1 MAKTTSLRCRV
12 VEGKDLPAKDVSGSS
27 DPYCVVKVDNEV
39 VARTATVWK
48 SLNPFWGEEY
58 TLRLPGS
65 FRSLAVYVLDEDTI
79 GQDDVI
85 GKVSLSYQQI
95 SAEPQG
101 VDSWLSL
108 APVVPDEE
116 VQGEIHLELQVPEQG
131 HPRVLRCHLVEA
143 RDLAPRDLS
152 GTSDP
157 FARVSC
163 CGHTLETAVIK
174 KTRFPR
180 WDEVLEFEL
189 AEGELGGAVLSVE
202 VWDWDIVGKN
212 DFLGRV
218 EFPLDSICTA
228 PPKGWFQLLPF
239 PSTAEDHGGQLGA
252 LRLAVRLM
260 EDRVLPPRY
269 YQPLIQLL
277 TEPILCP
284 GQPPAGTA
292 LAILEEVTSGESR
305 QDVATKLV
313 KIFLGQGLA
322 VPLLDYLTAHELAR
336 TSDPN
341 TLFRSNSLAS
351 KSVEQFMKVVGLPYL
366 HEVLKPVV
374 NRVFEEKKY
383 VELDPGKMELS
394 CSRRMSFKGSQS
406 EARVRESSVELLK
419 GYLGD
424 IVDAIVGSVEKCP
437 FLMRVAFKQ
446 LRRRVEER
454 FPSAQ
459 HEEVRYFSIS
469 GFLFLRFFA
478 PAVLTPKLFSLREQ
492 HADPRTGRTLLLL
505 AKALQSIGNLG
516 LQLGQGKEPWMAPLH
531 TILLPSVTRV
541 KAFLD
546 GLVAVEDTEGERVCQ
561 APRGHGGH
569 RWCQVRPYQH
579 LTLGGGIIPTAP
591 PASWEHPREEDPL
604 SARQLLLGWLAMG
617 ISEGL
622 VPPALSH
629 RSATIKEGY
638 LHTRTSGGHT
648 LLPRFAFKK
657 RYFWL
662 STEALTYSK
671 SPEWQVRCS
680 IPVLQIRAVE
690 RVDEGTFQ
698 NPHVM
703 QVVAQDGSGQLH
715 TTYIQC
721 KSAQELWQ
729 WLWALRQASSG
740 NEAMLTTCHPGTFRT
755 GRWTC
760 CLQPA
765 GTAPGC
771 SRTHSTVALGEWSDP
786 LDPAAAA
793 QTLYG
798 HLRQA
803 AARLRAA
810 GAEGPEGGTASE
822 CPCPGQA
829 DMHTFAQIRMNART
843 CSHMFA
849 HPTHTPSLCSSPPPE
864 DSKHGH
870 TRWRTR
876 GHAHARAHSQLC
888 AHAPTC
894 TCMHARKCTRGRT
907 LMHARVRAPVLPAS
921 QHPHKERLT
930 PTLSDTPRGDR
941 PCGHAFQ
948 RPGGDPSGDTGTVA
962 RHEVYSV
969 TQRCTHGTGCA
980 RLRGAAAGGAGG
992 TGG

>member
-1 MAKTTSLRCRV
+1 MAKATSLHCRV

-58 TLRLPGS
+58 TLRLARDFHNLS
-65 FRSLAVYVLDEDTI
+65 VYVLDEDTI

-85 GKVSLSYQQI
+85 GKVSLSRQQI
-95 SAEPQG
+95 SAEPRG

-108 APVVPDEE
+108 APVDPDEE
-116 VQGEIHLELQVPEQG
+116 VQGEIHLELCVPEQN
-131 HPRVLRCHLVEA
+131 PRVLRCHLVEA
-143 RDLAPRDLS
+143 RDLAPRDPS

-174 KTRFPR
+174 KTRFPH

-189 AEGELGGAVLSVE
+189 AEGELGDTVLSVE

-218 EFPLDSICTA
+218 EFPLDTIYAA
-228 PPKGWFQLLPF
+228 PLKGWFQLLPF
-239 PSTAEDHGGQLGA
+239 PSATETHGGHLGA
-252 LRLAVRLM
+252 LRLAVRM
-260 EDRVLPPRY
+260 VEDRILPYIY

-284 GQPPAGTA
+284 AQPAAGTA

-313 KIFLGQGLA
+313 KIFLGQGLV
-322 VPLLDYLTAHELAR
+322 VPLLDYLITCELAR
-336 TSDPN
+336 TTDPN

-374 NRVFEEKKY
+374 NRIFEEKKY

-394 CSRRMSFKGSQS
+394 RSRRISFKGSLS
-406 EARVRESSVELLK
+406 EAQVRESSLELLK

-437 FLMRVAFKQ
+437 LLMRAAFKQ

-454 FPSAQ
+454 FPSEQ
-459 HEEVRYFSIS
+459 HEDVRYFSIS

-531 TILLPSVTRV
+531 PVLVPSVTRV

-546 GLVAVEDTEGERVCQ
+546 GLVTVESTEAAAGE
-561 APRGHGGH
+561 G
-569 RWCQVRPYQH
+569 
-579 LTLGGGIIPTAP
+579 T
-591 PASWEHPREEDPL
+591 
-604 SARQLLLGWLAMG
+604 
-617 ISEGL
+617 

-629 RSATIKEGY
+629 PSGTIKEGY
-638 LHTRTSGGHT
+638 LHTRVAGAPT
-648 LLPRFAFKK
+648 LLPRFKK
-657 RYFWL
+657 KYFWL

-671 SPEWQVRCS
+671 SPACQVRCS
-680 IPVLQIRAVE
+680 IPVPRMRAVE
-690 RVDEGTFQ
+690 QVDEGTFQ
-698 NPHVM
+698 HPYIL
-703 QVVAQDGSGQLH
+703 QIVAQDGTEQLS

-721 KSAQELWQ
+721 KSTQELWQ

-740 NEAMLTTCHPGTFRT
+740 NQAMLPTCHPGTFRA

-760 CLQPA
+760 CLQPDA
-765 GTAPGC
+765 TAPGC
-771 SRTHSTVALGEWSDP
+771 SRTHRTVALGEWNDP

-798 HLRQA
+798 HLRRA
-803 AARLRAA
+803 GARAA
-810 GAEGPEGGTASE
+810 GAEGHQSGAEAE
-822 CPCPGQA
+822 
-829 DMHTFAQIRMNART
+829 
-843 CSHMFA
+843 
-849 HPTHTPSLCSSPPPE
+849 TPSLGLAGGPVAERLQAVLRDLDIAHDAFARRDGAPSSPREPPTAPSAPSPPPPP
-864 DSKHGH
+864 S
-870 TRWRTR
+870 
-876 GHAHARAHSQLC
+876 SSP
-888 AHAPTC
+888 AP
-894 TCMHARKCTRGRT
+894 RI
-907 LMHARVRAPVLPAS
+907 
-921 QHPHKERLT
+921 
-930 PTLSDTPRGDR
+930 
-941 PCGHAFQ
+941 
-948 RPGGDPSGDTGTVA
+948 
-962 RHEVYSV
+962 
-969 TQRCTHGTGCA
+969 
-980 RLRGAAAGGAGG
+980 
-992 TGG
+992 

>member
-1 MAKTTSLRCRV
+1 MAKTSSLHCRV

-58 TLRLPGS
+58 TLRLPRG
-65 FRSLAVYVLDEDTI
+65 FRNLAIYVLDEDTI

-85 GKVSLSYQQI
+85 GKVSLSRQQI
-95 SAEPQG
+95 SAEPRG

-108 APVVPDEE
+108 APVHPDEE
-116 VQGEIHLELQVPEQG
+116 VQGEIHLELRVPERG
-131 HPRVLRCHLVEA
+131 HPRVLRCHLIEA
-143 RDLAPRDLS
+143 RDLAPRDPS

-174 KTRFPR
+174 KTRFPH

-189 AEGELGGAVLSVE
+189 AEGEPGEAVLSVE

-212 DFLGRV
+212 DFLGRI
-218 EFPLDSICTA
+218 EFPLDTICTA
-228 PPKGWFQLLPF
+228 PTKGWFQLLPF
-239 PSTAEDHGGQLGA
+239 PSTTETLGGQLGA
-252 LRLAVRLM
+252 LRLAVRLV
-260 EDRVLPPRY
+260 EDRVLPPHY

-322 VPLLDYLTAHELAR
+322 VPLLDYLTTRELAR
-336 TSDPN
+336 TTDPN

-374 NRVFEEKKY
+374 NRIFEEKKY
-383 VELDPGKMELS
+383 VELDPGKMDLS
-394 CSRRMSFKGSQS
+394 RSRRISFKGSLS
-406 EARVRESSVELLK
+406 EARVRESSLELLK

-437 FLMRVAFKQ
+437 LLMRVAFKQ

-531 TILLPSVTRV
+531 AVLLPSVTRV

-546 GLVAVEDTEGERVCQ
+546 GLVTVESTEAGEG
-561 APRGHGGH
+561 P
-569 RWCQVRPYQH
+569 
-579 LTLGGGIIPTAP
+579 
-591 PASWEHPREEDPL
+591 
-604 SARQLLLGWLAMG
+604 
-617 ISEGL
+617 
-622 VPPALSH
+622 VPPALFQPSG
-629 RSATIKEGY
+629 TIKEGY
-638 LHTRTSGGHT
+638 LHTRTAGGAT

-662 STEALTYSK
+662 SAEALTYSK

-680 IPVLQIRAVE
+680 IPVSRMRAVE

-698 NPHVM
+698 HPHVM
-703 QVVAQDGSGQLH
+703 QIVAQDGAGQLH

-729 WLWALRQASSG
+729 WLWAVRQASSA
-740 NEAMLTTCHPGTFRT
+740 NEEAMLPTCHPGTFRA

-760 CLQPA
+760 CLQPTC
-765 GTAPGC
+765 TAPGC

-798 HLRQA
+798 HLRRA
-803 AARLRAA
+803 GARLRATGA
-810 GAEGPEGGTASE
+810 GGPEGNTASE
-822 CPCPGQA
+822 PPGPGQA
-829 DMHTFAQIRMNART
+829 GGPVGGRLQAVLRDLDIAHEAFARQDGA
-843 CSHMFA
+843 
-849 HPTHTPSLCSSPPPE
+849 PSPPEPPVPPP
-864 DSKHGH
+864 
-870 TRWRTR
+870 
-876 GHAHARAHSQLC
+876 
-888 AHAPTC
+888 APAT
-894 TCMHARKCTRGRT
+894 
-907 LMHARVRAPVLPAS
+907 
-921 QHPHKERLT
+921 
-930 PTLSDTPRGDR
+930 
-941 PCGHAFQ
+941 
-948 RPGGDPSGDTGTVA
+948 
-962 RHEVYSV
+962 
-969 TQRCTHGTGCA
+969 
-980 RLRGAAAGGAGG
+980 
-992 TGG
+992 

>member
-1 MAKTTSLRCRV
+1 MAKTTSLHCRV

-58 TLRLPGS
+58 TLRLPRG

-85 GKVSLSYQQI
+85 GKVSLSRQQI
-95 SAEPQG
+95 SAEPRG

-108 APVVPDEE
+108 APVDPNEE
-116 VQGEIHLELQVPEQG
+116 VQGEIHLELRVLEQG
-131 HPRVLRCHLVEA
+131 HPRVLRCHLIEA

-189 AEGELGGAVLSVE
+189 VAGEPGQAVLSVE

-218 EFPLDSICTA
+218 EFPLDAICTD

-239 PSTAEDHGGQLGA
+239 PSTAEDRGGQLGA
-252 LRLAVRLM
+252 LRLAVRLV
-260 EDRVLPPRY
+260 EDRVLPPPY

-322 VPLLDYLTAHELAR
+322 VPLLDYLTARELAR
-336 TSDPN
+336 TTDPN

-374 NRVFEEKKY
+374 NRIFEEKKY

-394 CSRRMSFKGSQS
+394 RSRRISFKGSLS
-406 EARVRESSVELLK
+406 EARVRESSLELLK

-437 FLMRVAFKQ
+437 LVMRMAFKQ

-531 TILLPSVTRV
+531 AVLLPSVTRV

-546 GLVAVEDTEGERVCQ
+546 SLVAVESTEAGKG
-561 APRGHGGH
+561 P
-569 RWCQVRPYQH
+569 
-579 LTLGGGIIPTAP
+579 
-591 PASWEHPREEDPL
+591 
-604 SARQLLLGWLAMG
+604 
-617 ISEGL
+617 
-622 VPPALSH
+622 VPPALFCP
-629 RSATIKEGY
+629 SATIKEGY
-638 LHTRTSGGHT
+638 LHTRTAGGPA

-662 STEALTYSK
+662 SSEALTYSK
-671 SPEWQVRCS
+671 SPEWQRCS
-680 IPVLQIRAVE
+680 IPVPWMRAVE

-698 NPHVM
+698 HPHVM
-703 QVVAQDGSGQLH
+703 QIVAQDGAGQLH

-721 KSAQELWQ
+721 KSGQELWQ
-729 WLWALRQASSG
+729 WLWAVRQASSA
-740 NEAMLTTCHPGTFRT
+740 NEAMLPTCHPGTFRA

-765 GTAPGC
+765 STAPGC

-786 LDPAAAA
+786 LDPSAAA

-798 HLRQA
+798 HLRRA
-803 AARLRAA
+803 GARLRAA
-810 GAEGPEGGTASE
+810 GAEGPEGSAAAE
-822 CPCPGQA
+822 PPCPGQA
-829 DMHTFAQIRMNART
+829 GGPVGGRLQAVLRDLDIAHDAFARRDDA
-843 CSHMFA
+843 
-849 HPTHTPSLCSSPPPE
+849 PGPPP
-864 DSKHGH
+864 S
-870 TRWRTR
+870 
-876 GHAHARAHSQLC
+876 
-888 AHAPTC
+888 P
-894 TCMHARKCTRGRT
+894 
-907 LMHARVRAPVLPAS
+907 LPA
-921 QHPHKERLT
+921 PA
-930 PTLSDTPRGDR
+930 P
-941 PCGHAFQ
+941 AI
-948 RPGGDPSGDTGTVA
+948 
-962 RHEVYSV
+962 
-969 TQRCTHGTGCA
+969 
-980 RLRGAAAGGAGG
+980 
-992 TGG
+992 